1 MKRLSALLLALVILL
16 SFPGTARA
24 EISTGSSVVR
34 NVIRLSRAGEPVEET
49 RENELILETLYKA
62 EGVGYAM
69 TADWLTLRIDEIY
82 IAGITVTNKDF
93 LKYHPGAFVYAPYTF
108 IRLGFTLENGSSK
121 STVTIPADW
130 IALVSN
136 CGEIV
141 GMTFGS
147 PAGTDMPSY
156 TIAPGASESGYMF
169 FRLVNTWPDLEF
181 FAVLFRDEPG
191 VLTNPCGFCVEL
203 LPDESAE
210 ESAGPR
216 GVAFNGGESTGA
228 DYVLNLHTM
237 KFHYPDCSSVDNIAA
252 DNRQDYTGTREDL
265 IARGFT
271 PCGNCKP

>member
-1 MKRLSALLLALVILL
+1 MKRLFALFLALTVLL
-16 SFPGTARA
+16 SVPAAASA
-24 EISTGSSVVR
+24 ENVETRSEVVG
-34 NVIRLSRAGEPVEET
+34 NVIRLQRSGEPVTET
-49 RENELILETLYKA
+49 RENELILEELFHA
-62 EGVGYAM
+62 EGVDYAM

-156 TIAPGASESGYMF
+156 TLAPGAAESGYMI
-169 FRLVNTWPDLEF
+169 FRLVNTWPDDLEF
-181 FAVLFRDEPG
+181 FSVLFRDEPG

-203 LPDESAE
+203 LPDEA
-210 ESAGPR
+210 P
-216 GVAFNGGESTGA
+216 GG
-228 DYVLNLHTM
+228 D
-237 KFHYPDCSSVDNIAA
+237 
-252 DNRQDYTGTREDL
+252 
-265 IARGFT
+265 
-271 PCGNCKP
+271 GNS